1 MTTKAFSVGT
11 YLAWGWK
18 VMCKHFWF
26 YAGVVLVALLI
37 SAAMSLSLVPFLE
50 TYPLILLLCQFAAY
64 FIAYAVMTG
73 LYQIGL
79 NLIEFGAASVW
90 DLFVPP
96 RKVAKVLVANW
107 LYSFLV
113 AVGLIL
119 FVVPG
124 IYWYVKYSQITLLI
138 LDKDLGPIEAF
149 KKSGEI
155 TDGAKWDLLALLVV
169 VFFIGILG
177 VLFFFVGVFVSIPLS
192 ILTQVLVY
200 RHLVGGGEGEIQ
212 SSNSC
217 CMMK

>member
-37 SAAMSLSLVPFLE
+37 NAAMSLSFLPYLE
-50 TYPLILLLCQFAAY
+50 TYPFVAWVIQFVAY
-64 FIAYAVMTG
+64 FIAYTVMIG
-73 LYQIGL
+73 LYQVGL
-79 NLIEFGAASVW
+79 NLVERGAASVW
-90 DLFVPP
+90 DLFVPLQKIV
-96 RKVAKVLVANW
+96 KVFIANW
-107 LYSFLV
+107 LYFLLV
-113 AVGLIL
+113 SVGLIL
-119 FVVPG
+119 FIVPG
-124 IYWYVKYSQITLLI
+124 VYWFVKYSQVTLLI

-155 TDGAKWDLLALLVV
+155 TDGAKWDLLALLVF

-177 VLFFFVGVFVSIPLS
+177 LLFFFVGVFVSIPLS

-200 RHLVGGGEGEIQ
+200 RHLMDGGEGEIQ
-212 SSNSC
+212 PSKSC

>member
-11 YLAWGWK
+11 YLAWGWRL
-18 VMCKHFWF
+18 MCKHFWF
-26 YAGVVLVALLI
+26 YAGVVLVAFLI
-37 SAAMSLSLVPFLE
+37 NAAMSLSFLPYLE
-50 TYPLILLLCQFAAY
+50 TYPAVLLVIQFVAY
-64 FIAYAVMTG
+64 FIAYTVMTG
-73 LYQIGL
+73 LYQVGL
-79 NLIEFGAASVW
+79 NLIERGAASVW
-90 DLFVPP
+90 DLFVPLQKIV
-96 RKVAKVLVANW
+96 KVFVANW
-107 LYSFLV
+107 LYFLLV
-113 AVGLIL
+113 TLGLIV

-124 IYWYVKYSQITLLI
+124 LYWFVKYSQITLLI

-155 TDGAKWDLLALLVV
+155 TDGAKWDLLALLVL

-200 RHLVGGGEGEIQ
+200 RHLVGEGEIP

-217 CMMK
+217 CVMK